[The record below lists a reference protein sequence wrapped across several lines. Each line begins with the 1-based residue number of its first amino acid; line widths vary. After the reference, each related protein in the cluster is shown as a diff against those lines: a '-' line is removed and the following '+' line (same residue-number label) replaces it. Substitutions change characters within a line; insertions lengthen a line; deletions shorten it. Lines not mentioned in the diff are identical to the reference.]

1 MSTPPNSMNSHG
13 YGQQPLVGYAD
24 QYQQQQQ
31 QPPLS
36 AYPGYPPLPPTYGG
50 SQPVLHHHHQPAMPA
65 APASNLTDALASIPD
80 EQKVRNTSF
89 FSRGLVKFRG
99 RVCAVKCQ
107 FTHKAI
113 LLGTHHA
120 CSGYD
125 T

>member
-1 MSTPPNSMNSHG
+1 M
-13 YGQQPLVGYAD
+13 
-24 QYQQQQQ
+24 
-31 QPPLS
+31 
-36 AYPGYPPLPPTYGG
+36 
-50 SQPVLHHHHQPAMPA
+50 
-65 APASNLTDALASIPD
+65 
-80 EQKVRNTSF
+80 
-89 FSRGLVKFRG
+89 KFRG